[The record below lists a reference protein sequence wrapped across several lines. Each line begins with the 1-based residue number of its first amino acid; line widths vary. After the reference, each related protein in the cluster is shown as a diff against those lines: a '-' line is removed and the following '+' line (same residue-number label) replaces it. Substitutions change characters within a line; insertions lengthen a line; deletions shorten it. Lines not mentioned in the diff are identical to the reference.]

1 MGGDNLGINPAGL
14 PDIVG
19 SLTTNGDGG
28 ISGWA
33 GNASRY
39 PIIQSGALFATMGGN
54 IHNGSVGY
62 SGNAV
67 NGIKFAANK
76 SNSIYGASNT
86 VQPPSISL
94 IPQIK
99 Y

>member
-19 SLTTNGDGG
+19 SLTTNGDGA

-33 GNASRY
+33 GNAMRY
-39 PIIQSGALFATMGGN
+39 PIIQSGALFTTAGGN
-54 IHNGSVGY
+54 GHNGSVSY
-62 SGNAV
+62 SKNQV
-67 NGIKFAANK
+67 NGIYFSANK